1 MKRILILTAILV
13 FACSSDDSSDDNG
26 NGLDTIIRFSFDFG
40 VDINNCE
47 NATYFNC
54 SSEMKIDGVS
64 FVSVFSE
71 GDREIGSGE
80 LIFVGSSSASN
91 VTSTASDSALGIW
104 TSSTPS
110 LCEIDLDLNEQ
121 YPNSSITNINITIES
136 ATDNQVQLS
145 QDFSD
150 LYICDDVVSYLSV
163 TYDFQLGNLTYTN

>member
-1 MKRILILTAILV
+1 MKKLLLLSALLI

-40 VDINNCE
+40 VDINNCG

-80 LIFVGSSSASN
+80 LIFVGASSASN

-110 LCEIDLDLNEQ
+110 LCEINLDLDEQ

-136 ATDNQVQLS
+136 ASDNHVQLS

-150 LYICDDVVSYLSV
+150 LYICDDVVSSLSV
-163 TYDFQLGNLTYTN
+163 TYDFQSGNLTYTN

>member
-1 MKRILILTAILV
+1 MKKLLLLSALLI
-13 FACSSDDSSDDNG
+13 FACSGDDSSDDNG

-91 VTSTASDSALGIW
+91 VTSIASDSALGIW

-110 LCEIDLDLNEQ
+110 LCEIDLVLDEQ
-121 YPNSSITNINITIES
+121 YPKSSITNINITIES
-136 ATDNQVQLS
+136 ASDNQVQLS

-150 LYICDDVVSYLSV
+150 LYICDEVVSSLSI
-163 TYDFQLGNLTYTN
+163 TYDFQSGNLTYTN

>member
-1 MKRILILTAILV
+1 MKKLTLLFALLI

-136 ATDNQVQLS
+136 ASDNQVQLS

-150 LYICDDVVSYLSV
+150 LYICDDVVSSLSV
-163 TYDFQLGNLTYTN
+163 TYDFQSGNLTYTN